1 MRIADGMSTI
11 VFRYSLKLP
20 VFRMDAW
27 AKYCSTDCLRSAKK
41 TALELLNET
50 LATLL
55 NTTLL
60 NQNEYGSA

>member
-1 MRIADGMSTI
+1 
-11 VFRYSLKLP
+11 
-20 VFRMDAW
+20 MDAW